1 MAGLVDALWVGPY
14 GHRLPDGTLLETG
27 VTVVA
32 VGKDEAESSDH
43 WEVKGKAGKDTP
55 LAIPIH
61 VPEPED
67 EPEPEAKAKSEPA
80 QSVAGD
86 KGADS

>member
-1 MAGLVDALWVGPY
+1 MSALVDAVWVGPY

-27 VTVVA
+27 ITVLA
-32 VGKDEAESSDH
+32 VGKDEAEASEN
-43 WEVKGKAGKDTP
+43 WKVKGRAGKDTQ

-61 VPEPED
+61 VPEEAD
-67 EPEPEAKAKSEPA
+67 EPEAAPEPA

-86 KGADS
+86 DGGKS

>member
-61 VPEPED
+61 VPEPEA
-67 EPEPEAKAKSEPA
+67 EAEVEVKEPA
-80 QSVAGD
+80 
-86 KGADS
+86 KGAAADKETDS

>member
-1 MAGLVDALWVGPY
+1 MSLVDALWVGPY

-32 VGKDEAESSDH
+32 VGKDEAEASEN
-43 WEVKGKAGKDTP
+43 WKVKGRAGKDTR

-61 VPEPED
+61 VPPKDEDD
-67 EPEPEAKAKSEPA
+67 EPVQEPA

-86 KGADS
+86 DGGKS